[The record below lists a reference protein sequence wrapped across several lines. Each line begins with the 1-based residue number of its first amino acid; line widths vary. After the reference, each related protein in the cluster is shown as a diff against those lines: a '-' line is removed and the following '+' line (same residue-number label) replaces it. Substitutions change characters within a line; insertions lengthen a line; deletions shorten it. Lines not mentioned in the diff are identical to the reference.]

1 MLTAATGGAEMVKRL
16 QTFAAV
22 RADIKEQERVIVD
35 VATTVRNAAELSK
48 PLWAAETERMGVRI
62 NLQMDLQDGC
72 PVRGQENEI
81 FEVIINLLRNA
92 AEAMPQGGPIEVK
105 ACREGDDVVI
115 TLRDRGTGIAG
126 ENIPRVFQPFWS
138 TKGFGIGE
146 GMGLATAS
154 RAGQETRRD
163 HIRSKP
169 GRGGN
174 LLHRKAPP
182 RPRSRSGRR

>member
-1 MLTAATGGAEMVKRL
+1 MVKRL

-62 NLQMDLQDGC
+62 DLQMDLQDGC

-115 TLRDRGTGIAG
+115 TLRTGGPALPERIFHESSNLFGA
-126 ENIPRVFQPFWS
+126 PRVS
-138 TKGFGIGE
+138 GIGK
-146 GMGLATAS
+146 GMGLAAVTGWSRDTA
-154 RAGQETRRD
+154 G

-174 LLHRKAPP
+174 LLHP
-182 RPRSRSGRR
+182 